1 MLKKNSIVKIHSYK
15 HDKKIH
21 RVWNN
26 VTVLDFNDEVLI
38 VGNYKARVVESN
50 GRYWNT
56 KEPAIC
62 FFYNNEWFN
71 VIAMMKE
78 DGIHYYCNISSP
90 YVYDD
95 EAIKYIDYDLDL
107 RVDSK
112 FNYRILDKDEYK
124 YHAKIME
131 YPEKLKVVIE
141 SSLDKVIDMV
151 KRRVGPF
158 DLEVVMKYYNEYKK
172 VNSKIKK

>member
-1 MLKKNSIVKIHSYK
+1 MLKKHAVSKIHSYK

-26 VTVLDFNDEVLI
+26 VTILDFNDKELV
-38 VGNYKARVVESN
+38 VGNYKTRVVESN

-62 FFYNNEWFN
+62 FFYTNEWFN
-71 VIAMMKE
+71 VIAMLKD
-78 DGIHYYCNISSP
+78 DGINYYCNISSP

-95 EAIKYIDYDLDL
+95 EAIKYIDYDLDV

-112 FNYRILDKDEYK
+112 FNYRILDREEYK
-124 YHAKIME
+124 YHANLMN
-131 YPEKLKVVIE
+131 YPDNLKVIIE
-141 SSLDKVIDMV
+141 YSLDSIIEMIKA
-151 KRRVGPF
+151 KEGPF
-158 DLEVVMKYYNEYKK
+158 NISVVMKYFEEYKK
-172 VNSKIKK
+172 VNGKL

>member
-26 VTVLDFNDEVLI
+26 VTVLDFDSEMVV
-38 VGNYKARVVESN
+38 VGNYKARVVEAN

-71 VIAMMKE
+71 VIAMLKE

-131 YPEKLKVVIE
+131 YPPKLKAVIE
-141 SSLDKVIDMV
+141 NSLEKVIDMV
-151 KRRVGPF
+151 NNRVGPF
-158 DLEVVMKYYNEYKK
+158 NLDVVMKYYNEYKK
-172 VNSKIKK
+172 VNSKLKK

>member
-1 MLKKNSIVKIHSYK
+1 MLKKYSTSKIHSYK

-26 VTVLDFNDEVLI
+26 VTVLDFDDEKVV
-38 VGNYKARVVESN
+38 VGNYKTRVVESN

-71 VIAMMKE
+71 VIAMLKE
-78 DGIHYYCNISSP
+78 DGINYYCNISSP
-90 YVYDD
+90 YVFDD

-107 RVDSK
+107 RVDNK
-112 FNYRILDKDEYK
+112 FNWRILDREEYK
-124 YHAKIME
+124 YHSKLME
-131 YPEKLKVVIE
+131 YPPKLKKVVENSLNNVIE
-141 SSLDKVIDMV
+141 MV
-151 KRRVGPF
+151 KERKGPF
-158 DLEVVMKYYNEYKK
+158 NTEVVMKYFEEYKK
-172 VNSKIKK
+172 INHKI